1 MIQGNDEIICFIY
14 SSYRNQQKQNKVRL
28 KEGDK
33 ELKRQIERER
43 KREDE
48 RDICMSKKWKV
59 IRQMPGSS
67 FRKRFKRDKG
77 RSNFHVVFLGGK
89 RYHRT
94 IFFHFVST
102 WNL

>member
-1 MIQGNDEIICFIY
+1 M
-14 SSYRNQQKQNKVRL
+14 